1 MCEAMISHTLRRC
14 RVDSSQLLKFLRE
27 ERDGAAAVGYADINV
42 RVSVEDTA
50 KQYLCNG

>member
-1 MCEAMISHTLRRC
+1 MCEATISHTLRRC
-14 RVDSSQLLKFLRE
+14 RVDGSQLFKLFCE